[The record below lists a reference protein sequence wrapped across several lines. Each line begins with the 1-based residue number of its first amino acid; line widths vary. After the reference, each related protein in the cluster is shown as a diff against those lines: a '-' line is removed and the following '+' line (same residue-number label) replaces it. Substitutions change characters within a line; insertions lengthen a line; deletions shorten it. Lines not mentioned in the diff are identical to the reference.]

1 MPLRKKVRPSSA
13 SGKLETSTL
22 TSILNELTEPTL
34 TKDSLFG
41 RAQTSFAGP
50 RLQTASPVSV
60 GSFSEDQK
68 NIPRPPEWLVRELL
82 KRQQRSHS
90 IGLMENISES
100 ESIHHRADS
109 SRSHWKGKI
118 EQQITLDQLQKLYT
132 AFQGLETSGH
142 KSVDVES
149 FKHILK
155 TCVGSPNATDEEVE
169 KLFMKID
176 YLATGN
182 IQWHDF
188 CTYLQIEYA
197 ELDSS
202 SMRLKEVAFSLP
214 ATMQEIPHGDPVLRI
229 CSLVDSTLITAQEDG
244 QISFW
249 SPEFKLKRSK
259 MVFEKIHRKSKWL
272 MDFTVMTPYNKLIL
286 GTGDRE
292 LQFYESSNFEPYLQ
306 ISGLEAIPL
315 NLDYCY
321 TDCDGCMILYGDD
334 QGCVNILQLYS
345 VGETLRTWKKLPK
358 VENLPNIRLESAIL
372 SPNVTYIRWKV
383 HGDWVT
389 QLNYYDSIK
398 AIISSSSHEPTAL
411 VIGCIMGATNV
422 EQQMREIKENK
433 KDSKT
438 KKAQEMLGTPSQR
451 AEGDQII
458 FRVHKGVKTFA
469 VSKKNNAIVTGGMD
483 RIIRI
488 WNPYMPGRPT
498 GMLKSHMAP
507 IFYVYISEEDKI
519 FSISTDNTVK
529 IWDIEDQTCLFTA
542 CSKNNGIKG
551 EITTCHYIS
560 GTRSLCVATD
570 TLAILHLRLSRS
582 APDLYVVTSHKKPVL
597 CCKFNKV
604 FRHVVS
610 CSEDSVVKVWDF
622 ESGKPIFEFGNAHG
636 DSAITCL
643 TFDFSGRRLIT
654 GGKDGCLKIWN
665 YNNGQCLHTL
675 KKEDRCDEVRD
686 CAYAEINKNEYVI
699 GVGWDRRINLFYDA
713 TDDFYHI
720 KKPQPHW
727 QDDINW
733 GHKEDILCVAQ
744 CPPNLLAT
752 SSYDGEIIVWNMVS
766 GHIDHR
772 FYIPMTTAASVHSQI
787 DVARIIFLKTRAV
800 KFDSTTASLVSN
812 GPQGFLHFWSLFS
825 EDPLIASFQP
835 SRGKSLISSIA
846 MTADDSYMYAA
857 DEDGYVYVHDIQ
869 NYALQDTKEETP
881 KYVNHWRAHLGLV
894 LTLEVIDEDN
904 ILLSCSIDCT
914 IRLWSLNGEYI
925 GTFGQEEPWEIF
937 NTSSWKHPMVPYEI
951 LIDPQSMP
959 IHPMLEDTSSDIQII
974 SQDENK
980 NPSKKAAC
988 NPHSSQITV
997 TDEDIEEEINKRLY
1011 SQASSRRMKYE
1022 RSKLSNRWI
1031 KHRGPSIYHAID
1043 YYEIDNFPGNCEK
1056 PDLSVLG
1063 VDIFSANYQGATEQ

>member
-1 MPLRKKVRPSSA
+1 
-13 SGKLETSTL
+13 
-22 TSILNELTEPTL
+22 ILNELTEPTL

-41 RAQTSFAGP
+41 RAQTSLAGP
-50 RLQTASPVSV
+50 RLQTASPVSI
-60 GSFSEDQK
+60 GSFSEGQK

-109 SRSHWKGKI
+109 SRNHWKGKI

-142 KSVDVES
+142 KSVDAES

-155 TCVGSPNATDEEVE
+155 TCVGSHNATDEEVE

-188 CTYLQIEYA
+188 CTYLQVEYA

-202 SMRLKEVAFSLP
+202 STRLKEVAFSLP
-214 ATMQEIPHGDPVLRI
+214 ATMQEIPHGEPVLI

-259 MVFEKIHRKSKWL
+259 MEKIHRKSKWL

-321 TDCDGCMILYGDD
+321 TDHDECMILYGDD

-345 VGETLRTWKKLPK
+345 VGEILRTWKKLPK

-398 AIISSSSHEPTAL
+398 AIISASSHEPTAL
-411 VIGCIMGATNV
+411 VLGCIVGATNV

-433 KDSKT
+433 KDSKM

-469 VSKKNNAIVTGGMD
+469 FSKKNNAIVTGGMD

-529 IWDIEDQTCLFTA
+529 IWDMEDQTCLFTA

-551 EITTCHYIS
+551 EITTSHYVS

-570 TLAILHLRLSRS
+570 TLAILHLRLRRS
-582 APDLYVVTSHKKPVL
+582 APDLYIITSHKKPVL

-622 ESGKPIFEFGNAHG
+622 ESGKPVFEFGNAHG

-675 KKEDRCDEVRD
+675 KKEDRYDEVRD
-686 CAYAEINKNEYVI
+686 CAYVEINKNEYII
-699 GVGWDRRINLFYDA
+699 GVGWDRRINLFYDS

-733 GHKEDILCVAQ
+733 GHKEDILCIAQ

-787 DVARIIFLKTRAV
+787 DVTRIIILKTRAV
-800 KFDSTTASLVSN
+800 KFDSTTASL
-812 GPQGFLHFWSLFS
+812 
-825 EDPLIASFQP
+825 

-846 MTADDSYMYAA
+846 VTADDLYMYAA

-869 NYALQDTKEETP
+869 NYALQDTKEEAP
-881 KYVNHWRAHLGLV
+881 KYLNHWRAHLDLV

-959 IHPMLEDTSSDIQII
+959 IHPMLEDTSSDMQII

-980 NPSKKAAC
+980 NPSKKTTC
-988 NPHSSQITV
+988 ILPSSQITV
-997 TDEDIEEEINKRLY
+997 TDEDIEEEMNKRLY

-1031 KHRGPSIYHAID
+1031 KRRGPSIYHAID
-1043 YYEIDNFPGNCEK
+1043 HYEIDNFPGNCEK

-1063 VDIFSANYQGATEQ
+1063 VDIFSANYQRATE

>member
-34 TKDSLFG
+34 TKNSLFG

-50 RLQTASPVSV
+50 RLQTASPVSI
-60 GSFSEDQK
+60 GSFSEDRK

-109 SRSHWKGKI
+109 SRSQWKGKI
-118 EQQITLDQLQKLYT
+118 EQHLTLDQLQKLYT

-142 KSVDVES
+142 KSVDIES

-155 TCVGSPNATDEEVE
+155 TCVGSHNATDEEVE

-202 SMRLKEVAFSLP
+202 STRLKEVTFSLP
-214 ATMQEIPHGDPVLRI
+214 AAMQEIPHGEPVLRI

-244 QISFW
+244 QVSFW

-259 MVFEKIHRKSKWL
+259 MVFEKIQRKSKWL

-306 ISGLEAIPL
+306 ISGLEAVPL

-321 TDCDGCMILYGDD
+321 TDHDECMILYGDD

-345 VGETLRTWKKLPK
+345 VGETLRTWKRLPK

-372 SPNVTYIRWKV
+372 SSNVTYIRWKV

-398 AIISSSSHEPTAL
+398 AIISASSHEPTAL
-411 VIGCIMGATNV
+411 VIGCIVGATNV

-433 KDSKT
+433 KDSKM

-469 VSKKNNAIVTGGMD
+469 LSKKNNAIVTGGMD

-488 WNPYMPGRPT
+488 WNPYMAGRPT

-507 IFYVYISEEDKI
+507 IFYVYVSEEDKI

-529 IWDIEDQTCLFTA
+529 IWDMEDQTCLFTA
-542 CSKNNGIKG
+542 CSKNSGIKG

-570 TLAILHLRLSRS
+570 TLAILHLRLRS
-582 APDLYVVTSHKKPVL
+582 APDLYTVTSHKKPVL

-622 ESGKPIFEFGNAHG
+622 ESGKPVFEFGNAHG

-675 KKEDRCDEVRD
+675 KK
-686 CAYAEINKNEYVI
+686 
-699 GVGWDRRINLFYDA
+699 
-713 TDDFYHI
+713 DDFYHI

-752 SSYDGEIIVWNMVS
+752 SSYDGEIIVWNMIS

-787 DVARIIFLKTRAV
+787 DVTRIIFLKTRAV

-812 GPQGFLHFWSLFS
+812 GPQGYLHFWSLFS

-846 MTADDSYMYAA
+846 TTANDSYMYAA

-881 KYVNHWRAHLGLV
+881 KYVNHWRAHLGPV

-904 ILLSCSIDCT
+904 ILLSGSIDCT

-959 IHPMLEDTSSDIQII
+959 IHPMLEDTSSNMQII

-980 NPSKKAAC
+980 NLSKATC
-988 NPHSSQITV
+988 NPHSSQI

-1022 RSKLSNRWI
+1022 RSKLSSRWI

-1043 YYEIDNFPGNCEK
+1043 YYEIDNFSGNCEK

-1063 VDIFSANYQGATEQ
+1063 VDIFRANYQGATEQ

>member
-13 SGKLETSTL
+13 SGKLETSVL
-22 TSILNELTEPTL
+22 TSILNELIEPTS

-41 RAQTSFAGP
+41 RAQTSLGVP

-60 GSFSEDQK
+60 GSFSEGQK
-68 NIPRPPEWLVRELL
+68 KIFQPPEWLVKELL

-100 ESIHHRADS
+100 ESIHHRTDS

-118 EQQITLDQLQKLYT
+118 EQQITLDQLQKLC
-132 AFQGLETSGH
+132 AVFQELERNGH
-142 KSVDVES
+142 KSLDVEN

-155 TCVGSPNATDEEVE
+155 TCMGSHNASDEEVE

-176 YLATGN
+176 CLATGK

-188 CTYLQIEYA
+188 CTYLQMEYA
-197 ELDSS
+197 EQDSS
-202 SMRLKEVAFSLP
+202 STRLKEVTFSLP
-214 ATMQEIPHGDPVLRI
+214 ATMQEIPHGEPMLRI
-229 CSLVDSTLITAQEDG
+229 CSLVDSTLITAREDG
-244 QISFW
+244 HISFW
-249 SPEFKLKRSK
+249 SPELKLKRSK

-315 NLDYCY
+315 NVDYCY
-321 TDCDGCMILYGDD
+321 TNHDECMILYGDD
-334 QGCVNILQLYS
+334 
-345 VGETLRTWKKLPK
+345 
-358 VENLPNIRLESAIL
+358 
-372 SPNVTYIRWKV
+372 
-383 HGDWVT
+383 

-398 AIISSSSHEPTAL
+398 AVISASSHEPTAL
-411 VIGCIMGATNV
+411 VMGCIVGATNV
-422 EQQMREIKENK
+422 EQQMREIKEK
-433 KDSKT
+433 KDSRMR
-438 KKAQEMLGTPSQR
+438 KAQEMLGTPSQR

-469 VSKKNNAIVTGGMD
+469 LSKKNNAIVTGGMD
-483 RIIRI
+483 RVIRI

-498 GMLKSHMAP
+498 GLLRSHMAP
-507 IFYVYISEEDKI
+507 IFYVHVSEEDKI

-542 CSKNNGIKG
+542 CSKTNGIKG
-551 EITTCHYIS
+551 EISACHYIS

-570 TLAILHLRLSRS
+570 TLAILHLRLRS
-582 APDLYVVTSHKKPVL
+582 APDPYMITSHKKPVL

-604 FRHVVS
+604 FRHIVS

-622 ESGKPIFEFGNAHG
+622 ESGKPVFEFGNAHG

-643 TFDFSGRRLIT
+643 TFDFSGRRLVT

-686 CAYAEINKNEYVI
+686 CAYVEVNKNEYII
-699 GVGWDRRINLFYDA
+699 GVGWDRRINLFYDS
-713 TDDFYHI
+713 TDDFHHF
-720 KKPQPHW
+720 KKPQAHW

-744 CPPNLLAT
+744 CPPNFLAT

-772 FYIPMTTAASVHSQI
+772 FCIPMATAAYVHSQT
-787 DVARIIFLKTRAV
+787 DVTRIIFLKTRAV

-812 GPQGFLHFWSLFS
+812 GTQGYLHFWSLFS

-835 SRGKSLISSIA
+835 SRGKSLISSMA
-846 MTADDSYMYAA
+846 VTADDSYIYAA
-857 DEDGYVYVHDIQ
+857 DEDGFVYIYDIQ
-869 NYALQDTKEETP
+869 TYALQDPKEETP

-914 IRLWSLNGEYI
+914 VRLWSLNGEYI

-937 NTSSWKHPMVPYEI
+937 NPASWKHPMVPYEI

-959 IHPMLEDTSSDIQII
+959 IHPMLEDNSSDMQII
-974 SQDENK
+974 SQVENQ
-980 NPSKKAAC
+980 NVSTSKKATC

-1022 RSKLSNRWI
+1022 RSKLSDRSM
-1031 KHRGPSIYHAID
+1031 KHRGPSVYHAIN

-1056 PDLSVLG
+1056 PDVSVLG
-1063 VDIFSANYQGATEQ
+1063 VDIFSTNYQRAAEQ

>member
-13 SGKLETSTL
+13 SGKLESSTL

-34 TKDSLFG
+34 TKDSLFR

-50 RLQTASPVSV
+50 RLQTASAVSI

-68 NIPRPPEWLVRELL
+68 NIPRPPEWQLRELL

-109 SRSHWKGKI
+109 SRSLWKGKI

-155 TCVGSPNATDEEVE
+155 TCVGSHYATDEEVE
-169 KLFMKID
+169 QLFMKID
-176 YLATGN
+176 FLATGN

-188 CTYLQIEYA
+188 CTYLQIEYG

-202 SMRLKEVAFSLP
+202 SMRLKEVTFSLP
-214 ATMQEIPHGDPVLRI
+214 ATMQEIPHGEPVLRI

-244 QISFW
+244 HISFW

-259 MVFEKIHRKSKWL
+259 MVFEKIYRKSKWL
-272 MDFTVMTPYNKLIL
+272 MDFIVMTPYNKLIL

-321 TDCDGCMILYGDD
+321 TGHDECMILYGDD

-389 QLNYYDSIK
+389 QLSYYDSIK
-398 AIISSSSHEPTAL
+398 AIISASSHEPTAL
-411 VIGCIMGATNV
+411 VIGCILGATNV

-433 KDSKT
+433 KESKI

-451 AEGDQII
+451 AEGDQLI

-469 VSKKNNAIVTGGMD
+469 LSKKNNAIVTGGMD

-498 GMLKSHMAP
+498 GILKSHMAP
-507 IFYVYISEEDKI
+507 IFYVYVSEEDKI

-529 IWDIEDQTCLFTA
+529 IWDVEDQTCLFTA

-570 TLAILHLRLSRS
+570 TLAILHLRLRS
-582 APDLYVVTSHKKPVL
+582 APDLYAVTSHKKPVL

-622 ESGKPIFEFGNAHG
+622 ESGNLLFEFGNAHG

-643 TFDFSGRRLIT
+643 AFDFSGRRLIT

-675 KKEDRCDEVRD
+675 KKEDKYDEVRD
-686 CAYAEINKNEYVI
+686 CAYVEINKNEYII
-699 GVGWDRRINLFYDA
+699 GVGWDRRINLFYDS

-720 KKPQPHW
+720 KKPQPYW
-727 QDDINW
+727 QDDIKW

-772 FYIPMTTAASVHSQI
+772 FYIPMTTAASVQSQI
-787 DVARIIFLKTRAV
+787 DVTRIIFLKARAV

-812 GPQGFLHFWSLFS
+812 GPQGYLHFWSLFS
-825 EDPLIASFQP
+825 EDPLRASFQP

-846 MTADDSYMYAA
+846 VTEDDSYIYAA
-857 DEDGYVYVHDIQ
+857 DEDGYVHVHDIQ
-869 NYALQDTKEETP
+869 NYALQDAKEETP
-881 KYVNHWRAHLGLV
+881 KYVNHWRAHLGLI
-894 LTLEVIDEDN
+894 LTLEIIDEDN

-914 IRLWSLNGEYI
+914 IRLWSLNGEYV
-925 GTFGQEEPWEIF
+925 GTYGQEEPWEIF

-959 IHPMLEDTSSDIQII
+959 IHPMLEDTSSDLQID
-974 SQDENK
+974 SRDENK
-980 NPSKKAAC
+980 NPSKKVTC
-988 NPHSSQITV
+988 DPHSSRITV

-1011 SQASSRRMKYE
+1011 SQTSSRRIKYE
-1022 RSKLSNRWI
+1022 RFKLSNKWI
-1031 KHRGPSIYHAID
+1031 KHNGPSIYHAID

-1063 VDIFSANYQGATEQ
+1063 VDIFSANYQGETEQ

>member
-13 SGKLETSTL
+13 FGKLETSPL
-22 TSILNELTEPTL
+22 TSILNELTELTS

-41 RAQTSFAGP
+41 RAQTSLGGP
-50 RLQTASPVSV
+50 RLQTASPVSI
-60 GSFSEDQK
+60 GSFSEGQK
-68 NIPRPPEWLVRELL
+68 NIPRPPEWLMRELL

-149 FKHILK
+149 FKHILN
-155 TCVGSPNATDEEVE
+155 TCVGSHNTTDEEVE

-197 ELDSS
+197 EMDSS
-202 SMRLKEVAFSLP
+202 STRLKVVAFSLP
-214 ATMQEIPHGDPVLRI
+214 ATMQEIPHGEPVLRI

-315 NLDYCY
+315 NLDYCC
-321 TDCDGCMILYGDD
+321 TGHDESMILYGDD
-334 QGCVNILQLYS
+334 
-345 VGETLRTWKKLPK
+345 
-358 VENLPNIRLESAIL
+358 
-372 SPNVTYIRWKV
+372 
-383 HGDWVT
+383 

-398 AIISSSSHEPTAL
+398 AIISASSHEPTAL
-411 VIGCIMGATNV
+411 VIGCIVGATNV

-433 KDSKT
+433 KDSKM
-438 KKAQEMLGTPSQR
+438 KKVQEMLGTPSQR

-458 FRVHKGVKTFA
+458 FRIHKGVKTFA

-507 IFYVYISEEDKI
+507 IFYVYVSEEDKI

-529 IWDIEDQTCLFTA
+529 IWDMEDQTCLFTA

-560 GTRSLCVATD
+560 GIRSLCVATD
-570 TLAILHLRLSRS
+570 TLAILHLRLRS
-582 APDLYVVTSHKKPVL
+582 APDRYVVTSHKKPVL

-622 ESGKPIFEFGNAHG
+622 ESGKPVFEFGNAHG
-636 DSAITCL
+636 DSSITCL

-686 CAYAEINKNEYVI
+686 CAYVEINKNEYII
-699 GVGWDRRINLFYDA
+699 GVGWDRRINLFYDS

-720 KKPQPHW
+720 RKPQLHW

-772 FYIPMTTAASVHSQI
+772 FCIPMTTTPSVHSQI
-787 DVARIIFLKTRAV
+787 DVTRIIFLKTRAV

-812 GPQGFLHFWSLFS
+812 GPPGYLHFWSLFS

-846 MTADDSYMYAA
+846 VTADDSYIYAA

-894 LTLEVIDEDN
+894 LTLEIIDEDN

-959 IHPMLEDTSSDIQII
+959 VYPMLEDTSSDMQII

-980 NPSKKAAC
+980 NPSKKTTC

-997 TDEDIEEEINKRLY
+997 TDEDIEEEIKKRLY

-1022 RSKLSNRWI
+1022 RSKLSNTWI

-1043 YYEIDNFPGNCEK
+1043 YYEDVNFPGNCEK

-1063 VDIFSANYQGATEQ
+1063 VDIFSASYQGATEQ